1 MCVWCRSYLLSF
13 FDWYF
18 CSCDCF
24 LLEMSQRVWFSAW
37 ILHRVPKLYS
47 CVRDSHHTNIS
58 LLLLFHF
65 LYSLWEFLSAL
76 RFEKGIL
83 DQEFMSTMC
92 KRVCYCMNWKY
103 AKVSS
108 VEHGEVVQV
117 VFLLLFTVTE
127 PFNLPP
133 YSENQ
138 NVITANRS
146 TMIYDAC
153 FRVGGQGFPTYKSPS
168 LFQSQRFES

>member
-1 MCVWCRSYLLSF
+1 M
-13 FDWYF
+13 
-18 CSCDCF
+18 
-24 LLEMSQRVWFSAW
+24 
-37 ILHRVPKLYS
+37 
-47 CVRDSHHTNIS
+47 
-58 LLLLFHF
+58 
-65 LYSLWEFLSAL
+65 
-76 RFEKGIL
+76 
-83 DQEFMSTMC
+83 
-92 KRVCYCMNWKY
+92 
-103 AKVSS
+103 
-108 VEHGEVVQV
+108 QV